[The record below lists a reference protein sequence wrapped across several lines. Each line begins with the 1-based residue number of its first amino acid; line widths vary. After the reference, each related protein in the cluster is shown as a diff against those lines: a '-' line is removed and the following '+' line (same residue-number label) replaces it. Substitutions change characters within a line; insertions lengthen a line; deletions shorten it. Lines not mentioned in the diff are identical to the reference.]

1 MEYIVILKLKYNKK
15 NTKKL
20 IDKFKNILKEPF
32 EAQEKYQVEFNEED
46 NYCSLYYM
54 LKNEDIFKNEYAFI
68 SFFIDEEVIKVQFNG
83 TSKTVETLLKEVLSL
98 GLPLELEILKGIV
111 TNKEGN
117 YNKSPELKELLNS
130 IDCKCKDGYDAYIE
144 DSELSKINKIKE
156 IINTKY
162 ANNIKNILNV
172 DEFTNIEIEW
182 DKNFGHIYLICDSRP
197 GMYVGLDFGSKKVMN
212 IQCGYVG
219 NECLDMFKVSLD
231 NHFNDIE
238 DTLNKVIGLI

>member
-20 IDKFKNILKEPF
+20 VNKFKSILKEPF
-32 EAQEKYQVEFNEED
+32 EAQEKYQVGFNEED
-46 NYCSLYYM
+46 SYCSLYYM
-54 LKNEDIFKNEYAFI
+54 IKNKDIFKNEYAFI

-83 TSKTVETLLKEVLSL
+83 TSETVETLLKEVLSL
-98 GLPLELEILKGIV
+98 GLPLELEILKGII

-130 IDCKCKDGYDAYIE
+130 IDYKRKDGYDGYIE
-144 DSELSKINKIKE
+144 DSELPKINKIKE

-172 DEFTNIEIEW
+172 DEFTNLEIEW
-182 DKNFGHIYLICDSRP
+182 DKNFGHMYLICDSRP
-197 GMYVGLDFGSKKVMN
+197 GMYVGLDFGSKRAMN
-212 IQCGYVG
+212 IQCGYIG

-231 NHFNDIE
+231 NHFDDIKY
-238 DTLNKVIGLI
+238 TLNKVLSLL